1 MGSTPTFVTDVSAT
15 CANAKLYMKD
25 ILPPGAASPNGPGR
39 SSPRGATKAL
49 RRSRRAGLPVEQVRR
64 VVSLASGLY
73 TLVMDILR
81 DDLLW
86 LAGLLEGEGSFVK
99 GPPSRPNAI
108 GIAVEMIDEDV
119 VERLANLFRVALVR
133 LPSRNHKWKPTF
145 RVLLRGDRAA
155 ALT

>member
-1 MGSTPTFVTDVSAT
+1 
-15 CANAKLYMKD
+15 
-25 ILPPGAASPNGPGR
+25 
-39 SSPRGATKAL
+39 
-49 RRSRRAGLPVEQVRR
+49 
-64 VVSLASGLY
+64 
-73 TLVMDILR
+73 MDILR

-119 VERLANLFRVALVR
+119 IERLANLFRVALVR
-133 LPSRNHKWKPTF
+133 LPSRNDKCKPTF

-155 ALT
+155 ALMNCLRPLMSRRRQQQIDAALASYKPNPRHWSKRSYDLPTPEAMRELHTKMSIRAIARKVGCSPAEVHRRLHLAL